1 MKSFTLSAIATA
13 VVLVAASHAQAQT
26 TMEKIELSYNNTS
39 FTKMGVYGAWARG
52 YTGKGS
58 KIGFVDT
65 GAMLKH
71 ADLSNVVKSY
81 NPFGAT
87 VTDATNGHGTAMIS
101 LATGAKNAS
110 GIVGVAYNASAMIY
124 QADNGTGL
132 QISAVDK
139 GIRWNA
145 DNGADVVN
153 LSLGFSMS
161 KSLFSSV
168 YKQTSA
174 TSGVYVAS
182 TNLNSYS
189 NTQLL
194 SSLQYATGKGTIA
207 VMSAGNDGNAVPA
220 SPANSA
226 VLTDANGNL
235 LLGGRA
241 VIVGAVTANNVIAS
255 FSNQAGHICQR
266 VVSGNCT
273 DKIQIKD
280 YFLVAD
286 GGSTMY
292 QAYSN
297 PTSTTAI
304 TGGSGT
310 SQAAA
315 LVSGGIGV
323 IKQAWP
329 TLKPEQIVQVLL
341 KTATDL
347 GAPGVDAVYGNGL
360 MNLDAATRPLGTVAL
375 AKITSVSS
383 TQIAAGPTPLATTS
397 LTSGVISKQS
407 FENSTVMRSTQVV
420 DQMGRNF
427 TVNMA
432 GGVNNTMQNYSTATS
447 YSMLSNGKI
456 NRLDVGTDSFVN
468 AMFNSPNMSGL
479 VVGKKVGANYFGVE
493 TGVASEQRAM
503 LGSVGSGAMS
513 LGNSRTNWVSFH
525 AEHDIK
531 DSTTSVFGSVA
542 HGRTLASGAS
552 DGLITSFTPVVTR
565 SVTFGAKQAGV
576 FDEKDSLSFQVT
588 MLPYIVSGNANVTAV
603 TGYTN
608 SNVTEEGATATA
620 NVSSESVKLAGNY
633 RQYATTLGYARNL
646 TKMSK
651 LNLMLTL
658 QNDNAGANI
667 RPTASVA
674 YTMQF

>member
-13 VVLVAASHAQAQT
+13 VVLVAASTAQAQT
-26 TMEKIELSYNNTS
+26 AMEKLELGYNNIPYTQ
-39 FTKMGVYGAWARG
+39 MGVTGAWARG

-65 GAMLKH
+65 GAMLTHK
-71 ADLSNVVKSY
+71 DLSNVVKSY
-81 NPFGAT
+81 NPFGSV
-87 VTDATNGHGTAMIS
+87 VTDKIGGHGTAMIS

-110 GIVGVAYNASAMIY
+110 GVVGIAYNASAMIY

-161 KSLFSSV
+161 KSEFTRV
-168 YKQTSA
+168 YSQITP
-174 TSGVYVAS
+174 GVYS
-182 TNLNSYS
+182 PTTYFNSYS
-189 NTQLL
+189 NTSLL
-194 SSLQYATGKGTIA
+194 PALQYATGKGTIA
-207 VMSAGNDGNAVPA
+207 VMSAGNDGNAVPV

-226 VLTDANGNL
+226 VLTDSNGNL

-241 VIVGAVTANNVIAS
+241 VIVGAVTSNNVIAS

-266 VVSGNCT
+266 VVSGACT
-273 DKIQIKD
+273 DKVQIKD
-280 YFLVAD
+280 YFLVAA

-292 QAYSN
+292 QSYSTT
-297 PTSTTAI
+297 TSTTGI
-304 TGGSGT
+304 TGGTGT

-315 LVSGGIGV
+315 MVSGGIGV

-347 GAPGVDAVYGNGL
+347 GAPGVDVVYGNGL

-375 AKITSVSS
+375 AKITSVS
-383 TQIAAGPTPLATTS
+383 TTAIAAGPKTLATTS

-407 FENSTVMRSTQVV
+407 FENSAAMRSTQVV

-468 AMFNSPNMSGL
+468 AMFNSSNMSGL

-513 LGNSRTNWVSFH
+513 LGNSRTNWVSVH

-531 DSTTSVFGSVA
+531 DSTATVFGSVA
-542 HGRTLASGAS
+542 HGRTLASGTS

-620 NVSSESVKLAGNY
+620 NISQESVKLAGNY

-646 TKMSK
+646 SKMSK
-651 LNLMLTL
+651 FNLMLTL

-667 RPTASVA
+667 RPTASIA